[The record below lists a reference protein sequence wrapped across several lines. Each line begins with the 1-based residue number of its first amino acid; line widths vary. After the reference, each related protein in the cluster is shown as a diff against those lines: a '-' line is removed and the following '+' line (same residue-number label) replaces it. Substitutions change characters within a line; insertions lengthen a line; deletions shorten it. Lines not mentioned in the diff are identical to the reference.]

1 ARVGGFRGGPE
12 MGKVGKGRNVSG
24 GGSAGGAGARGGWS
38 GTAGGPAMEAPRRP
52 WSKPRP
58 SRHDPSTTRYPS
70 DVDQRGGLAPRPS
83 SFGTTRSCC
92 SQQEIKPTLL
102 LSRPP
107 PQRCG
112 SSYWRTVIR
121 RSQSRASLHR
131 LKIGRRRP

>member
-1 ARVGGFRGGPE
+1 GRG
-12 MGKVGKGRNVSG
+12 
-24 GGSAGGAGARGGWS
+24 
-38 GTAGGPAMEAPRRP
+38 GGPARAPPRRP

-121 RSQSRASLHR
+121 RSQSRASVHR
-131 LKIGRRRP
+131 LKIGRRRPPPMKQRSSFGRRSIHRPPTLEC